1 MAIGDVYRLAVVGI
15 GSAGQE
21 LINVYHYE
29 KTAGGDDDAGVLL
42 IDAWVANLSVDY
54 AGLISNLCA
63 IIGFEVRNLDQPEF
77 GTDYT
82 LPEAVQGSQPGE
94 MLPPQTSAVISWRT
108 GFIGRRRRGR
118 TYVWPAGEANQNA
131 GQWNGPYLT
140 LLAAF
145 GAEAIDISDAGL
157 NVWRMVIYSK
167 PVDPP
172 GVPPILVTPVSS
184 VVIPTFTATQRRRR
198 VGVGS

>member
-1 MAIGDVYRLAVVGI
+1 MALEDVYRVAVVGI

-21 LINVYHYE
+21 LINVYHYR
-29 KTAGGDDDAGVLL
+29 KSAGSADNSGVLL
-42 IDAWVANLSVDY
+42 IDAWTSNLGPDY
-54 AGLISNLCA
+54 AALISELCA
-63 IIGFEVRNLDQPEF
+63 IIGFEVRNLNQPEF

-82 LPEAVQGSQPGE
+82 LPEAIQGTQEGE

-145 GAEAIDISDAGL
+145 GAAATTISSGTD
-157 NVWRMVIYSK
+157 VWELVIYSA
-167 PVDPP
+167 PDTDPP
-172 GVPPILVTPVSS
+172 PSPPVLVTPVTSA
-184 VVIPTFTATQRRRR
+184 VIPTFTASQRRRR